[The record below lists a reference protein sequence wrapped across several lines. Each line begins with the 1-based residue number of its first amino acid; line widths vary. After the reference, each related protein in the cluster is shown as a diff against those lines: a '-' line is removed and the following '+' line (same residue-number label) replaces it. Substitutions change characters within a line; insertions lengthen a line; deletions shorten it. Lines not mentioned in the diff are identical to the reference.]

1 MPAPEAC
8 SSGSI
13 TPPRRV
19 KALAG
24 FLLVFLL
31 PFLVVSCG
39 GNGSDAVQKA
49 LPDLPGASAERFR
62 AAESPA
68 PSPVS
73 LAGPTADDGGT
84 IRIESP
90 KIIREGQIVF
100 ETSDL
105 AATRTGI
112 DTLVTLHK
120 GYLSEERQYKYDDRI
135 EERLVIR
142 VPADNFG
149 ALVSDLEKSVRRFD
163 SKTVSARDVTEDF
176 IDVSRRLAVKKETEK
191 RYLGILSKAKTVR
204 DILEVE
210 RALGRVRADIE
221 SFEGRLKYLEN
232 RTGFSTLTITF
243 YQLKPESVGFA
254 SQFRVALSDGWNNF
268 MLFLIGAVSLW
279 PFILAGL
286 ALLLVLFFITG
297 RKKTAG

>member
-1 MPAPEAC
+1 MSFPDAC
-8 SSGSI
+8 SSGSS
-13 TPPRRV
+13 TPLPRV

-24 FLLVFLL
+24 ILLALLL
-31 PFLVVSCG
+31 PFLVTACG
-39 GNGSDAVQKA
+39 GNGSDAQKA
-49 LPDLPGASAERFR
+49 LPDFPGASAERFR
-62 AAESPA
+62 AVESPA
-68 PSPVS
+68 SAQVS
-73 LAGPTADDGGT
+73 LAGPAADNDGAV
-84 IRIESP
+84 RIESP
-90 KIIREGQIVF
+90 KIIREGQIAF

-105 AATRTGI
+105 AATRVGI

-120 GYLSEERQYKYDDRI
+120 GYLSEEQQYKYDDRI

-191 RYLGILSKAKTVR
+191 RYLDILSRAKTVS
-204 DILEVE
+204 DILDVE

-286 ALLLVLFFITG
+286 VLLLVLFFITG
-297 RKKTAG
+297 RKKKAG